1 MKHRFG
7 PLILALATALAASA
21 SAQAADFRVTV
32 EPSFPRGQAAEVYQ
46 PLLDYLGQAT
56 GHRFEL
62 HVPSNYHALWREIR
76 IDSAVDF
83 AFEEAH
89 FTDYRAKRTGFT
101 PLVRTIEPT
110 RFSLIAMPH
119 VADEGANGL
128 IGHRVVSMP
137 APSLGSAVLGEVYP
151 NPIAQPE
158 IESSAAS
165 WRDGVE
171 MVFADEAEAAMV
183 PNYIADLYPNL
194 LPISESRAFPGRAF
208 SAAPMVPED
217 VRAAVREAL
226 LALDQQDELY
236 TLLAEL
242 GISGFVDAEP
252 GEYDGNDEMLRGFF
266 GFKAA
271 PVAYDAGN

>member
-1 MKHRFG
+1 MTHRFA
-7 PLILALATALAASA
+7 PIVLALATAFAS
-21 SAQAADFRVTV
+21 SAQAADYRVTV
-32 EPSFPRGQAAEVYQ
+32 EPSFPRGQATEVYQ

-56 GHRFEL
+56 GHTFEL
-62 HVPSNYHALWREIR
+62 HVPSSYHALWREIR
-76 IDSAVDF
+76 ADTAVDF

-89 FTDYRAKRTGFT
+89 FTEYRATRYGFA

-119 VADEGANGL
+119 VADEGTEGL
-128 IGHRVVSMP
+128 IGYRVVSMP

-183 PNYIADLYPNL
+183 PDYIANLYPNL
-194 LPISESRAFPGRAF
+194 LPISQSEAFPGRAF
-208 SAAPMVPED
+208 SAAPTVPEN
-217 VRAAVREAL
+217 VRVAVRDAL

-242 GISGFVDAEP
+242 GISGFVVAEAA
-252 GEYDGNDEMLRGFF
+252 EYQGHDEILRGFF

-271 PVAYDAGN
+271 PAVYDAGN

>member
-7 PLILALATALAASA
+7 PSILALAMVFAT
-21 SAQAADFRVTV
+21 SAQAADYTVSV
-32 EPSFPRGQAAEVYQ
+32 EPSFPRDQAAEVFQ
-46 PLLDYLGQAT
+46 PLLDYLSEAT
-56 GHRFEL
+56 GHSFEL

-76 IDSAVDF
+76 TDSAVDF

-89 FTDYRAKRTGFT
+89 FTDYRAKRYGFT
-101 PLVRTIEPT
+101 PLARTIEPT

-119 VADEGANGL
+119 IADEGTNGL
-128 IGHRVVSMP
+128 IGYRVVSMP
-137 APSLGSAVLGEVYP
+137 APSLGSAALGDVYP

-183 PNYIADLYPNL
+183 PDYIANLYPNL
-194 LPISESRAFPGRAF
+194 LPISQSEEFPGRAF

-217 VRAAVREAL
+217 VRVAVRDAL
-226 LALDQQDELY
+226 LALDQRDELY

-242 GISGFVDAEP
+242 GISGFVTPDP
-252 GEYDGNDEMLRGFF
+252 NEYDGSDEMLRGFF
-266 GFKAA
+266 GYRTA
-271 PVAYDAGN
+271 PAVYNADN

>member
-7 PLILALATALAASA
+7 PIILALATAFTT

-32 EPSFPRGQAAEVYQ
+32 EPSFPRGQAAQVYQ
-46 PLLDYLGQAT
+46 PLLDYLGRTT
-56 GHRFEL
+56 GHDFEL
-62 HVPSNYHALWREIR
+62 HVPGNYHALWREVR
-76 IDSAVDF
+76 ADTAVDF

-89 FTDYRAKRTGFT
+89 FTEYRATRSGFT

-119 VADEGANGL
+119 IADEGLDGL
-128 IGHRVVSMP
+128 IGYRVVSMP

-183 PNYIADLYPNL
+183 PDYIANLYPNL
-194 LPISESRAFPGRAF
+194 LPISQSEPFPGRAF
-208 SAAPMVPED
+208 SAAPTVPED
-217 VRAAVREAL
+217 VRIAVRDAL

-242 GISGFVDAEP
+242 GISGFVVADPAEY
-252 GEYDGNDEMLRGFF
+252 EGNDEMLRGFF

-271 PVAYDAGN
+271 PALYNAGN